1 MAFLEENVWKL
12 VETVWVTK
20 HVTTLTE
27 CVWMDAMRDSK
38 EIYVKQVKNKSLLIT
53 NNADDKT

>member
-12 VETVWVTK
+12 VETAWVTK

-53 NNADDKT
+53 NNADDET

>member
-12 VETVWVTK
+12 VETAWVTK

-38 EIYVKQVKNKSLLIT
+38 EIYVKQVKK
-53 NNADDKT
+53 

>member
-20 HVTTLTE
+20 LVTTLTE
-27 CVWMDAMRDSK
+27 CVWMDARRDSK
-38 EIYVKQVKNKSLLIT
+38 EIYVKQVKK
-53 NNADDKT
+53 

>member
-1 MAFLEENVWKL
+1 MAFLEENVWKP

-38 EIYVKQVKNKSLLIT
+38 EIYVKQVKNISHF
-53 NNADDKT
+53 

>member
-1 MAFLEENVWKL
+1 M
-12 VETVWVTK
+12 TK

-53 NNADDKT
+53 NNADDET

>member
-20 HVTTLTE
+20 HITTLTE

-53 NNADDKT
+53 NNADDET

>member
-1 MAFLEENVWKL
+1 MAFWEENVWKL